1 MESQKL
7 TKRVVDGALPIDRR
21 YVIWDAQVPGFG
33 VRVFPSGAKTF
44 IFKYRVGGGRSATRR
59 QPVIGKYGMITV
71 DQAREIAKDWAADVR
86 KGGDP
91 GGERQE
97 KRAEPRMS
105 DLFERYIS
113 DHAKPHKKASS
124 VEDDERIIRTFV
136 GPEFGKRKVS
146 EVTRSDI
153 DRFHKS
159 LAETPY
165 RANRVLAML
174 SKAFNLAE
182 VWGWRV
188 DGSNPC
194 RHVKKFKEERRER
207 FLSAQELAR
216 LGDVLNE
223 AETGKLA
230 YRKNGRSSAFFVPVS
245 AVAAIRLLI
254 FTGARRG
261 EILTLQWEFVNFS
274 AARLEL
280 PDSKT
285 GAKFVYLPAPA
296 LKLLSDLHRE
306 ADNPYVIVGAK
317 PGTHLVNLKDPWA
330 AIREAAGLNDLRIH
344 DLRHSFASIAAGGG
358 MSLPVIGALLGH
370 KETATTA
377 RYAHLSDD
385 PLRAAVELIGG
396 KIESALNSE
405 TGSESVSSI

>member
-1 MESQKL
+1 MNNAQKL
-7 TKRVVDGALPIDRR
+7 TKRVVEGALPTDKR
-21 YVIWDAQVPGFG
+21 YVIWDAQIPGFG
-33 VRVFPSGAKTF
+33 VRVFPSGIKTF
-44 IFKYRVGGGRSATRR
+44 VFKYRVGGGRTATRR
-59 QPVIGKYGMITV
+59 QPVIGKFGMITV

-86 KGGDP
+86 KGEDP
-91 GGERQE
+91 GGDRKE
-97 KRAEPRMS
+97 KRAAPRMS

-113 DHAKPHKKASS
+113 DHAKPHKKPSS

-136 GPEFGKRKVS
+136 GPEFGKRKVV

-182 VWGWRV
+182 VWEWRP

-194 RHVKKFKEERRER
+194 RHIKKFREDRRER
-207 FLSAQELAR
+207 FLSAEEFAR
-216 LGDVLNE
+216 LGAALSE
-223 AETGKLA
+223 AESGEMA
-230 YRKNGRSSAFFVPVS
+230 YNRPGRSSPYYVPKQ
-245 AVAAIRLLI
+245 AVTALKLLI

-261 EILTLQWEFVNFS
+261 EILSLKWDYVNFEES
-274 AARLEL
+274 RLEL

-296 LKLLSDLHRE
+296 LKLLSELNRDPE
-306 ADNPYVIVGAK
+306 NPFVITGAK
-317 PGTHLVNLKDPWA
+317 PGTHLVNMKDPWA
-330 AIREAAGLNDLRIH
+330 VIRESAELPDLRIH
-344 DLRHSFASIAAGGG
+344 DLRHSFASIGAGGG

-370 KETATTA
+370 KETSTTA
-377 RYAHLSDD
+377 RYAHLSDN
-385 PLRAAVELIGG
+385 PLRTAVEDIGNRISDAM
-396 KIESALNSE
+396 KPIQ
-405 TGSESVSSI
+405 

>member
-1 MESQKL
+1 
-7 TKRVVDGALPIDRR
+7 
-21 YVIWDAQVPGFG
+21 
-33 VRVFPSGAKTF
+33 
-44 IFKYRVGGGRSATRR
+44 
-59 QPVIGKYGMITV
+59 MITV
-71 DQAREIAKDWAADVR
+71 DQAREIAKDWAADIR

-97 KRAEPRMS
+97 KRAAPRMA

-136 GPEFGKRKVS
+136 GPEFGKRKVTEIS
-146 EVTRSDI
+146 RSDI

-159 LAETPY
+159 LSETPY

-182 VWGWRV
+182 VWEWRP

-194 RHVKKFKEERRER
+194 RHIKKFREDRRER
-207 FLSAQELAR
+207 FLSSEEFAR
-216 LGDVLNE
+216 LGAALAQ
-223 AETGKLA
+223 AESGEMA
-230 YRKNGRSSAFFVPVS
+230 YFRPGRSSAYYVPKQ
-245 AVAAIRLLI
+245 AVAALRLLI

-261 EILTLQWEFVNFS
+261 EILSLKWDFVNFEAS
-274 AARLEL
+274 RLEL

-296 LKLLSDLHRE
+296 LKLLSELPRDP
-306 ADNPYVIVGAK
+306 DNPFVITGAK
-317 PGTHLVNLKDPWA
+317 PGTHLVNMKDPWA
-330 AIREAAGLNDLRIH
+330 AIREAADLPDLRIH
-344 DLRHSFASIAAGGG
+344 DLRHSFASIGAGGG

-370 KETATTA
+370 KETSTTA
-377 RYAHLSDD
+377 RYAHLSDN
-385 PLRAAVELIGG
+385 PLRIAVEDIGD
-396 KIESALNSE
+396 KIAEAMK
-405 TGSESVSSI
+405 SV